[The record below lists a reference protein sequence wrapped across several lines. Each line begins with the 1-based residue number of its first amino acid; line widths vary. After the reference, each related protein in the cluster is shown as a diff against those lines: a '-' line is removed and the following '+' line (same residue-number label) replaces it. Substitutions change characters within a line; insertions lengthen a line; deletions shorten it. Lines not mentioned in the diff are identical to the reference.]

1 MMNNTLRTTL
11 TALTLLLVTALATA
25 HDYGTDTLEI
35 EHPWA
40 RPTITKSVP
49 GSAYMIIRNT
59 GSEDD
64 TLLAVTVPGKV
75 ADSAELHTTVME
87 NGIARMRLAKG
98 GLEIAAGEALKLEPL
113 GNHVMLIGLKE
124 KLEPGM
130 KFKAALLFERAG
142 KVEVEFWVEQP
153 EDGAGGEQSHDHHG
167 HL

>member
-1 MMNNTLRTTL
+1 MNNTFRNILATV
-11 TALTLLLVTALATA
+11 TLLLVTTLAAA

-64 TLLAVTVPGKV
+64 TLLAVTVPGNV
-75 ADSAELHTTVME
+75 ADSAELHTTVTE
-87 NGIARMRLAKG
+87 NGIARMRLAKNG
-98 GLEIAAGEALKLEPL
+98 FRISAGQTLKFEPL

-124 KLEPGM
+124 KLEAGM
-130 KFKAALLFERAG
+130 KFQAALLFERAG
-142 KVEVEFWVEQP
+142 RVEVEFWVEQP
-153 EDGAGGEQSHDHHG
+153 ADGAADEGHHDHHG

>member
-1 MMNNTLRTTL
+1 MNDTLRTMIAAT
-11 TALTLLLVTALATA
+11 TLLLVTTLAAA

-49 GSAYMIIRNT
+49 GSAYMTIRNT

-64 TLLAVTVPGKV
+64 TLLAVTVPGDI
-75 ADSAELHTTVME
+75 ADSAELHTTIME
-87 NGIARMRLAKG
+87 NGIARMRLAKN
-98 GLEIAAGEALKLEPL
+98 GLKISAGSALDFKPL
-113 GNHVMLIGLKE
+113 GNHVMLIGLKNR
-124 KLEPGM
+124 LEPGM

-142 KVEVEFWVEQP
+142 RIEVEFWVEQP
-153 EDGAGGEQSHDHHG
+153 ADGTGGEEQHDHHG

>member
-1 MMNNTLRTTL
+1 MNDTLRTMLAAATLFLATTL
-11 TALTLLLVTALATA
+11 TLA

-49 GSAYMIIRNT
+49 GSAYMTIRNT

-64 TLLAVTVPGKV
+64 TLLAVTVPGDV
-75 ADSAELHTTVME
+75 ADSAELHTTIME
-87 NGIARMRLAKG
+87 NGIARMRLAKN
-98 GLEIAAGEALKLEPL
+98 GLRISAGSALDFKPL
-113 GNHVMLIGLKE
+113 GNHVMLIGLKNR
-124 KLEPGM
+124 LEPGM

-142 KVEVEFWVEQP
+142 RIEVEFWVEQP
-153 EDGAGGEQSHDHHG
+153 ADGAGAEGQHDHHG